1 MQKNFIFS
9 DTETTGLRE
18 KDFIQII
25 QSASILTDESFERID
40 AQNIES
46 RPLPWVVPQPGAYL
60 VHKKISSLD
69 SNTSHYQMMKDIYET
84 WQKWSDDKQ
93 SIFITYNG
101 HQFDEE
107 LYRRQFY
114 WNLLPPYITNTN
126 GNGRSDLYFLIIL
139 VSYLYPDFIKFN
151 TNEYNFPILK
161 LEQILPKIGID
172 VSDAHDAL
180 TDCEFMI
187 HLIKHIYS
195 EHSDLVEE
203 FFLQATK
210 ASFLDMLNTRNYFG
224 YVQRGPSYRFIYPLA
239 FICQNPESPNKGIFL
254 DLSYPLEDILELEY
268 HELITYLEKPNAES
282 PFKVLAINKSQSL
295 ADGER
300 FDFKFDETRDDLLDR
315 SAKIK
320 ENFELKERIIAAC
333 QDIET
338 PYYPDKEFIEQKVY
352 EGFPSPGD
360 SRLFIEF
367 HKSDDFETKH
377 NIALRIKD
385 DRYRE
390 FAKRILYLHFPE
402 RIDSKIEKNI
412 SELIHTR
419 FNEEGPWPNATEAYK
434 DLISKL
440 ETCDESQKIILER
453 VKNFFT
459 KIHSN

>member
-1 MQKNFIFS
+1 M
-9 DTETTGLRE
+9 
-18 KDFIQII
+18 
-25 QSASILTDESFERID
+25 
-40 AQNIES
+40 
-46 RPLPWVVPQPGAYL
+46 PGPF
-60 VHKKISSLD
+60 HGK
-69 SNTSHYQMMKDIYET
+69 
-84 WQKWSDDKQ
+84 
-93 SIFITYNG
+93 
-101 HQFDEE
+101 
-107 LYRRQFY
+107 
-114 WNLLPPYITNTN
+114 
-126 GNGRSDLYFLIIL
+126 
-139 VSYLYPDFIKFN
+139 
-151 TNEYNFPILK
+151 
-161 LEQILPKIGID
+161 EQD
-172 VSDAHDAL
+172 
-180 TDCEFMI
+180 
-187 HLIKHIYS
+187 
-195 EHSDLVEE
+195 

-210 ASFLDMLNTRNYFG
+210 ANFLDMLSSRNYFG
-224 YVQRGPSYRFIYPLA
+224 YVQRGPSYRFVYPLT
-239 FICQNPESPNKGIFL
+239 FVCQNPDAPNKGIFL

-295 ADGER
+295 ADGEK

-315 SAKIK
+315 SKKIK
-320 ENFELKERIIAAC
+320 ENFELKERIVAAC

-367 HKSDDFETKH
+367 HQSDDFETKH

-419 FNEEGPWPNATEAYK
+419 FNEEGPWPNAAEAYE

-440 ETCDESQKIILER
+440 ETCDGSQKIILEK

-459 KIHSN
+459 NIYSN